1 MSSAQSIPKLW
12 SALRSLLRNPT
23 GTRLDAG
30 IEEMRGAIG
39 RAGER
44 LAGESGGSELLIGR
58 CRQQLADA
66 EQARDAH
73 RPFLAYGLLKDI
85 RRELVV
91 AMTDDERR
99 AELAALIAESETAP
113 DKLNAWRR
121 DLAQRLL
128 ALAVSEAKGRAAAPG
143 AEADSSALP
152 TPSVAILQALMRNLD
167 EAQQNRHHKLELVQR
182 QVLWLCLLL
191 AMTIGLLAT
200 LTLDR
205 QLDWI
210 NESRLPGL
218 CELLPGAITIGF
230 FGGLLSLAYGLTNLE
245 TRSSI
250 QDLRSSFATTLARPL
265 IGAAVSVPI
274 LLFLK
279 SGLIAADAVTPVVT
293 LSLCFIGGFSERWF
307 LAQVDRISGGK

>member
-1 MSSAQSIPKLW
+1 MNLLKAIQNLW
-12 SALRSLLRNPT
+12 PALSHDPT
-23 GTRLDAG
+23 GTRLDTA
-30 IEEMRGAIG
+30 IEEMRGAID
-39 RAGER
+39 RAGEQ
-44 LAGESGGSELLIGR
+44 LAGASAGSALLVSR
-58 CRQQLADA
+58 CQQQLAAA
-66 EQARDAH
+66 ERARDAD
-73 RPFLAYGLLKDI
+73 RSFLAYGLLKDI

-91 AMTDDERR
+91 AMSDDERR

-128 ALAVSEAKGRAAAPG
+128 TLAINEAKGRNAG
-143 AEADSSALP
+143 ADSTALP
-152 TPSVAILQALMRNLD
+152 TPSVAILQALMRNID
-167 EAQQNRHHKLELVQR
+167 EAQQNRQHKLELVQR

-191 AMTIGLLAT
+191 ALTIALLAA
-200 LTLDR
+200 LTIDC
-205 QLDWI
+205 QLDWV
-210 NESRLPGL
+210 NDASRLPGF
-218 CELLPGAITIGF
+218 CEVLPGAIIIGF

-245 TRSSI
+245 TRNSI

-293 LSLCFIGGFSERWF
+293 LSLCFVGGFSERWF